1 MASAT
6 DTTPPRTTEPCPG
19 LRLQGAAELFQAMPP
34 LGGLVMGR
42 PTPGQHC
49 LDFLHQLASGQTPEE
64 ALTFMAFALLARQA
78 VWWGHECL
86 KAVPELLTG
95 QDHEMMAL
103 IGPWV
108 ARNDDDSRYAALEAG
123 LQAEVHGPGVWLAL
137 GAGWSGGSISGR
149 GLPPV
154 PPPVG
159 ATGQALNAA
168 INSALARVA
177 QDRRRRTI
185 DHFAAMATVLAKTP

>member
-19 LRLQGAAELFQAMPP
+19 LRMQGAADLFQAIPP
-34 LGGLVMGR
+34 LGGLVLGR
-42 PTPGQHC
+42 ALPGQHC
-49 LDFLHQLASGQTPEE
+49 LDFLHQLANGQTPEE
-64 ALTFMAFALLARQA
+64 ALTFMAFALLPRQA

-86 KAVPELLTG
+86 KALPDLLTA
-95 QDHEMMAL
+95 QDHEMMGL
-103 IGPWV
+103 IVTWV
-108 ARNDDDSRYAALEAG
+108 GQQDDDSRYGALEAG
-123 LQAEVHGPGVWLAL
+123 LRADVHGPGVWLAL
-137 GAGWSGGSISGR
+137 GAGWSGGSISGK

-154 PPPVG
+154 APPVG

-168 INSALARVA
+168 IHSALARVT
-177 QDRRRRTI
+177 QDKRRRTI